1 MLSTRLQAE
10 QFLWLREGQKV
21 WREEVGVGF
30 SPLKTEVSMDTTAG
44 VFSYFWLVWKQ
55 ILDWIPPCVQQGTLL
70 RLVQVHTPLPKSVK
84 SKELTNDPS
93 EPHQGFIQ
101 AKGYPSSTNVE
112 VINDGAE
119 SAMFKQLFQR
129 WTEKNETQGLGKV
142 HTTGKIGEHV
152 GPGFGFPTC
161 AKQ

>member
-1 MLSTRLQAE
+1 M
-10 QFLWLREGQKV
+10 
-21 WREEVGVGF
+21 
-30 SPLKTEVSMDTTAG
+30 
-44 VFSYFWLVWKQ
+44 Q
-55 ILDWIPPCVQQGTLL
+55 ILDWIPPCVRWGTLFK
-70 RLVQVHTPLPKSVK
+70 LVQVHTPFLMSVK
-84 SKELTNDPS
+84 SKKLTNNLS

-142 HTTGKIGEHV
+142 YTTGKIGEHI
-152 GPGFGFPTC
+152 GSGFVFPTC

>member
-1 MLSTRLQAE
+1 M
-10 QFLWLREGQKV
+10 G
-21 WREEVGVGF
+21 
-30 SPLKTEVSMDTTAG
+30 
-44 VFSYFWLVWKQ
+44 
-55 ILDWIPPCVQQGTLL
+55 
-70 RLVQVHTPLPKSVK
+70 LVQTNTPLLMSVNAHCVP
-84 SKELTNDPS
+84 TNDLS

-142 HTTGKIGEHV
+142 YTTGKIGEHV
-152 GPGFGFPTC
+152 GLGFVFPTC
-161 AKQ
+161 AEQ

>member
-1 MLSTRLQAE
+1 MRL
-10 QFLWLREGQKV
+10 
-21 WREEVGVGF
+21 
-30 SPLKTEVSMDTTAG
+30 
-44 VFSYFWLVWKQ
+44 
-55 ILDWIPPCVQQGTLL
+55 LL
-70 RLVQVHTPLPKSVK
+70 SVK
-84 SKELTNDPS
+84 SKNYLS

-142 HTTGKIGEHV
+142 YTTGKIGEHI
-152 GPGFGFPTC
+152 GPGSVFPTC
-161 AKQ
+161 AKLRKYHSHQLSPAFRILKIQCTLC